1 MPLLTTGGVGVRYET
16 ASGIYAVYST
26 DGGDSAYLP
35 YGGSYNIVLFYNPG
49 GYGRMVGRCDWG
61 LAISQ
66 QHMGAF
72 NFEISKYGCN
82 VINIYNSNSSFA
94 NFSAATNVG
103 GNGNHHGIKWTNGNS
118 ASWGNGSLQFTV
130 RTWAPYG
137 GTLVSGAH
145 NSNSN
150 YSHSNSNTFLKRLI

>member
-1 MPLLTTGGVGVRYET
+1 MPLLTTGGVGVRNQN
-16 ASGIYAVYST
+16 AGGVYAIYST
-26 DGGDSAYLP
+26 DGGDTAFLP

-49 GYGRMVGRCDWG
+49 GYGRMAGRRDWG

-66 QHMGAF
+66 QHMGSF
-72 NFEISKYGCN
+72 NFEISRYG
-82 VINIYNSNSSFA
+82 VNIDTRYNSNSSYA
-94 NFSAATNVG
+94 NFGSATSIG
-103 GNGNHHGIKWTNGNS
+103 GNANYNGIKWTNGNG
-118 ASWGNGSLQFTV
+118 ASWGNGSLAFTV

-150 YSHSNSNTFLKRLI
+150 YSHSNSNTFLARII